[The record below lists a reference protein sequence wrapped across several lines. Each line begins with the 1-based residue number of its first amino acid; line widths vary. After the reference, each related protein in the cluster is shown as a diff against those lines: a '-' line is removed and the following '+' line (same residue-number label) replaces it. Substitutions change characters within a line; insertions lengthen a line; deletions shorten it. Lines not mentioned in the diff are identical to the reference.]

1 MDIEL
6 LELGALLLAGMFFG
20 VIYYLGKVKKYDFGV
35 LTILG
40 LLFGVIVGISFKGY
54 YRYLEAVGNIYS
66 NLILAVVIPL
76 LLFSIISSITNLKT
90 SVKLRWLS
98 IKAIF
103 FLLLNTLLASMITLI
118 LAVFSRVGTGIN
130 YQLAN
135 DYQAISVPSFVDT
148 LVNLFPSNLINSWV
162 NGEVVPIVIF
172 AIIVAVAY
180 NKLANG
186 DQKKV
191 LPFKNFIDAGNQVMG
206 EVVNFVI
213 SFTPYAVLALI
224 ARAVGKSTLSDLIP
238 LLSVLLLAYLLC
250 IIQIFGVTSLLLKLV
265 GKLNPLN
272 FFKGIW
278 PAGVV
283 AFTSQSSIGTIPV
296 TVHQLT
302 KSLGVNEDVA
312 SFVTSLGA
320 NMAMPGC
327 AGIWPVLLAVFAIN
341 VLGIDYSISQY
352 IFLIVLAIVVSLGT
366 VGVPGTATITATALF
381 ASAGLPIE
389 IIVLLAPISSIVDM
403 ARTATNVVG
412 AASAA
417 ILVAKSEN
425 QLDLNTY
432 QEGLEATPE
441 LKTD

>member
-172 AIIVAVAY
+172 SIIVAVAY

-186 DQKKV
+186 NQKKV

-296 TVHQLT
+296 TVRQLT

-352 IFLIVLAIVVSLGT
+352 VFLIVLAIVVSLGT

>member
-1 MDIEL
+1 MNINIF
-6 LELGALLLAGMFFG
+6 ELGAVLLAGVFFAI
-20 VIYYLGKVKKYDFGV
+20 IYFLGKVKKYDFGL

-40 LLFGVIVGISFKGY
+40 LVFGVAVGLIFKGHY
-54 YRYLEAVGNIYS
+54 LYLEAIGTIYS
-66 NLILAVVIPL
+66 HLILAIVIPL
-76 LLFSIISSITNLKT
+76 LLFSIISSITNLGT
-90 SVKLRWLS
+90 S
-98 IKAIF
+98 IKLKKISAKAII
-103 FLLLNTLLASMITLI
+103 FLLLNTLLASTITLT
-118 LAVFSRVGTGIN
+118 LAVVTKVGSGIN
-130 YQLAN
+130 YQLAS
-135 DYQAISVPSFVDT
+135 DYKAVEVPAFIDT
-148 LVNLFPSNLINSWV
+148 IINLFPSNLANSWV

-172 AIIVAVAY
+172 AVIVAIAY
-180 NKLANG
+180 NKIARNQ
-186 DQKKV
+186 QKAV
-191 LPFKNFIDAGNQVMG
+191 LPFKHFIDAGNRVMG

-224 ARAVGKSTLSDLIP
+224 ARAVSKSALSDLIP
-238 LLSVLLLAYLLC
+238 LLSVLGLAYLLS
-250 IIQIFGVTSLLLKLV
+250 IIQIFGVTSVLLKVV

-296 TVHQLT
+296 TVRQLT
-302 KSLGVNEDVA
+302 KKLGVNEDVA
-312 SFVTSLGA
+312 SFVASLGA
-320 NMAMPGC
+320 NLGMPGC

-341 VLGIDYSISQY
+341 VLGIDYSIGQY
-352 IFLIVLAIVVSLGT
+352 IFLIVLAVVVSIGT

-417 ILVAKSEN
+417 MLVARSEN
-425 QLDLNTY
+425 ELDLADYNNETIG
-432 QEGLEATPE
+432 QPDLEII
-441 LKTD
+441 

>member
-66 NLILAVVIPL
+66 NLILAIVIPL

-296 TVHQLT
+296 TVRQLT
-302 KSLGVNEDVA
+302 KSLDVNEDVA